1 MWKYIAKRLL
11 AMIPVLICVTFIV
24 FMIFQFSNGDPARM
38 ILGFDATEES
48 IQQLR
53 EEMGLN
59 DPAIVQYGRYMLN
72 LLRGDFGTSYITRL
86 PVTAELMTAFPNTI
100 QLALASIVVALLIS
114 IPLGVLAAIKQNS
127 FFDTASMVLALVGV
141 SLPAFWTGLLC
152 ILLFSVHMKWLPMS
166 GGTGLQS
173 LIMPTIALS
182 LNSLA
187 AIARTTRSSMLDVIH
202 SDYNR
207 TAKSK
212 GLSNGEV
219 IRRHT
224 LPNALIPTLTVTGIQ
239 MCFMV
244 SGTIMVE
251 NVFSRQGLGRLLVTA
266 VQNRDVPLALGCV
279 ILFAVTFSVIN
290 LLVDLLYAFVDPR
303 IKAIYKNK

>member
-114 IPLGVLAAIKQNS
+114 IPLGRTGGDQAKQLFRHGEHGAGAGRCLAA
-127 FFDTASMVLALVGV
+127 DVLDGLALH
-141 SLPAFWTGLLC
+141 S
-152 ILLFSVHMKWLPMS
+152 SVLRPYEM
-166 GGTGLQS
+166 
-173 LIMPTIALS
+173 
-182 LNSLA
+182 A
-187 AIARTTRSSMLDVIH
+187 AD
-202 SDYNR
+202 
-207 TAKSK
+207 
-212 GLSNGEV
+212 E
-219 IRRHT
+219 RRHGASV
-224 LPNALIPTLTVTGIQ
+224 PSS
-239 MCFMV
+239 C
-244 SGTIMVE
+244 
-251 NVFSRQGLGRLLVTA
+251 RRL
-266 VQNRDVPLALGCV
+266 RFP
-279 ILFAVTFSVIN
+279 
-290 LLVDLLYAFVDPR
+290 
-303 IKAIYKNK
+303 